1 MNKQMKYIAAVAIA
15 TGSMTVATWAQDTA
29 APATPTPADR
39 AVDSANDAA
48 QRAADTADKAASG
61 QGIRGTVEAKDAEG
75 VRDTL
80 ASSTEAALTKDGFD
94 DLVER
99 FVDADRNRLG
109 KSMPKESDL
118 KPLNDLITQLRTD
131 WKAKYNQDFDFPSK
145 EEDVFKPDVV
155 KIVQGEFGA
164 QTAGARDLGDRAK
177 DAVKDTADAARQAA
191 ADPDANREKG
201 RNYAIAT
208 IPASH
213 GLPAVDV
220 ALIHELPDAWR
231 IDIPDTVDSAKL
243 LASLQKHLGMVAA
256 QKSQWPADVNDAYL
270 MVSHHLM
277 NGLFEGTTNVR
288 KDAAGAARPAGESIP
303 PATPTPAPVQ

>member
-1 MNKQMKYIAAVAIA
+1 
-15 TGSMTVATWAQDTA
+15 MTVAAWAQDTA
-29 APATPTPADR
+29 APATPADR
-39 AVDSANDAA
+39 AADRTSDAAQGAADRTGDAA

-61 QGIRGTVEAKDAEG
+61 QGIRGTIEAKDAEG

-80 ASSTEAALTKDGFD
+80 SSSTEASVTKDGFN

-99 FVDADRNRLG
+99 FVDADRNRIG
-109 KSMPKESDL
+109 QSKPKEADL
-118 KPLNDLITQLRTD
+118 KPLNDLVTQLRTD
-131 WKAKYNQDFDFPSK
+131 WKAKYNQDFDFPDK
-145 EEDVFKPDVV
+145 EEDVFKPEIVR
-155 KIVQGEFGA
+155 IVQGEFGA
-164 QTAGARDLGDRAK
+164 QTAGARDVGDKAK

-191 ADPDANREKG
+191 ADPDSNREKG
-201 RNYAIAT
+201 RNYAIAM

-213 GLPAVDV
+213 GQPAVDV
-220 ALIHELPDAWR
+220 PLIHELPDAWR
-231 IDIPDTVDSAKL
+231 IDIPDNVDSAKL

-277 NGLFEGTTNVR
+277 MGLFEGTPNVR
-288 KDAAGAARPAGESIP
+288 KDAAGGGAQPAGGAIP